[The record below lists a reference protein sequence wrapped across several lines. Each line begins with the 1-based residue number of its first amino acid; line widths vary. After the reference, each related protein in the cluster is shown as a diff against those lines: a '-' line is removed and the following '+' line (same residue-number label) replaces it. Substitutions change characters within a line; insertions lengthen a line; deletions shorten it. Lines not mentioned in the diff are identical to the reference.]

1 MKSKFIYIL
10 TCAAVLMSASCNKWL
25 DIIPEDTT
33 TEDQLFSSAGG
44 YHSAINGIYQTMSS
58 SQLYGENLTWGFA
71 SALSQYYDNSSA
83 NDTKSFS
90 FTERYEYDSDEMK
103 NYGENIWQTAYNVIA
118 NANNILKHIETADP
132 GMFPEYEKGEMDVI
146 KGEALAIRALMH
158 FELLRL
164 FGESPAVDR
173 NAKAIPYVESFPSL
187 FNDRKTVSEVITKVE
202 KDLSDAAE
210 LLAYNDTTSKKG
222 YSGAYMSGTSNR
234 FLASNSQ
241 RDMFFTARGVRLN
254 YIAVSSLLAR
264 VKAYSGD
271 LAGAYTIAKDLV
283 GNYVSK
289 DSKENW
295 YDFTA
300 GFTSNDTDANRP
312 HKLLDELLVC
322 FYNEN
327 ISTTYSDA
335 TARRKSSNS
344 YALKAKNLE
353 NYFKDINDIRYSKL
367 IVNVDYETQVS
378 LKYRERTN
386 PSVSAENMVLPV
398 MRISELY
405 LIMAEYLASQ
415 NEYASAVEII
425 NDLRTARGGVNML
438 SSDITPD
445 GFSTAL
451 DAEIWKENVAEGQYF
466 FYCKRINAA
475 TINNNGVHVP
485 MAGKYTMT
493 IPDSEISLN

>member
-33 TEDQLFSSAGG
+33 TEDQLFSSSGG
-44 YHSAINGIYQTMSS
+44 YHSAINGIYQTMAS

-71 SALSQYYDNSSA
+71 SALSQYYDNYSA

-132 GMFPEYEKGEMDVI
+132 AMFPEYEKCEMDVI

-173 NAKAIPYVESFPSL
+173 NAKAIPSVESFPSL
-187 FNDRKTVSEVITKVE
+187 FNERKTVSEVITKVE
-202 KDLSDAAE
+202 KDFSDAAE
-210 LLAYNDTTSKKG
+210 LLAANDTTSTG
-222 YSGAYMSGTSNR
+222 YSEDYMNATSNR
-234 FLASNSQ
+234 FYASNSS

-254 YIAVSSLLAR
+254 YIAVNSLLAR

-283 GNYVSK
+283 DNYVSS
-289 DSKENW
+289 DSKGNW
-295 YDFTA
+295 YDYTTTFSA
-300 GFTSNDTDANRP
+300 SDTDANRP
-312 HKLLDELLVC
+312 HKLMDELLVC

-327 ISTTYSDA
+327 ISTVYTDA
-335 TARRKSSNS
+335 TDDRRINNS
-344 YALKAKNLE
+344 YALKNLD
-353 NYFKDINDIRYSKL
+353 NYFDDRNDIRRSKL
-367 IVNVDYETQVS
+367 IVNVDSDTQVS

-386 PSVSAENMVLPV
+386 PTVTAENMVLPV

-425 NDLRTARGGVNML
+425 NDLRSARSSVNML
-438 SSDITPD
+438 PSDITPAD
-445 GFSTAL
+445 FSKAL

-475 TINNNGVHVP
+475 TINNNGVYVP